1 MMDRKLFVQ
10 ALGKFFSGLALFA
23 LLLFLPAGTWRW
35 WNAWLLIGI
44 LFGPMLVAGFVM
56 MARSPALLRSRL
68 RAKEEQREQ
77 KLVILLSGLM
87 FLGCF
92 VLAGLNF
99 RFRWLVLPTWAVW
112 TAAGVF
118 LLAYLLYAEVLRENV
133 WLSRTVEVQEGQ
145 QVVDTGLY
153 GLVRHPMYTAT
164 IFLFLSMPLVLGSP
178 LSFLLML
185 GYLPIIV
192 LRIRSEEALLE
203 KELAGY
209 AAYKTRVRWRLVPH
223 VW

>member
-1 MMDRKLFVQ
+1 MNSRLFTK
-10 ALGKFFSGLALFA
+10 AITRFLAGLLIVG
-23 LLLFLPAGTWRW
+23 LLLFVPAGTLAYWQ
-35 WNAWLLIGI
+35 AWLLTGI
-44 LFGPMLVAGFVM
+44 LFVPMFIAGLVM
-56 MARSPALLRSRL
+56 MKKSPDLLRKRL
-68 RAKEEQREQ
+68 NDKEEQSEQ
-77 KLVILLSGLM
+77 KTVILLSGLM
-87 FLGCF
+87 VLGCF

-164 IFLFLSMPLVLGSP
+164 IFLFLAMPLVLGSP

-192 LRIRSEEALLE
+192 RRIRGEEALLE

-209 AAYKTRVRWRLVPH
+209 AAYRTRVRWRLFPYI
-223 VW
+223 W